1 MIYHYV
7 YKLTEESTGYFYY
20 GSRTCRCKPV
30 DDSYMGSMTT
40 WKPNKNCLKKE
51 IIKLDFE
58 NREDAI
64 TEESKLILENIKN
77 PLNMNFHIPNKG
89 FYNKSRISKNLPP
102 KKYKMI
108 QMDYEVVQLLKQYA
122 KSINSSIINT
132 VESIIVEGIHSKS

>member
-7 YKLTEESTGYFYY
+7 YKLTEESTGNFYY
-20 GSRTCRCKPV
+20 GSRSCRCKPM
-30 DDSYMGSMTT
+30 DDVYMGSMIT
-40 WKPNKNCLKKE
+40 WKPDKKLLKKE
-51 IIKLDFE
+51 IIKCNFE

-64 TEESKLILENIKN
+64 TEESKLILESIKN

-102 KKYKMI
+102 RTYKML

-122 KSINSSIINT
+122 KSINSSIIDT
-132 VESIIVEGIHSKS
+132 VQSIIIEGINSKS